1 MLTAVRYD
9 RERAAS
15 FFDRYG
21 EREWTRFEDGRN
33 SPTSLVVH
41 LDHLRRFVRAGDRVL
56 DAGAGPGRFTLEL
69 ARLGTRVVVC
79 DVSPVQLAQNR
90 ARLLDAGLGGNVES
104 WVEADILDLG
114 ALATG
119 SFDAV
124 VCYGGPL
131 SYVMDRADDAL
142 RELLR
147 LLRSGGLLL
156 VSVMSLLGATAGGL
170 PFVMEEA
177 RAHGPEAVDA
187 VIRTG
192 DLPSALSG
200 HLEMHMYRWSE
211 LEALLHRHG
220 CHVVTASASNLTFAR
235 VHGELIAS
243 MSDEER
249 AWLARWELAL
259 VGEPGAISM
268 GEHIIAV
275 ARKTGAAAGA

>member
-1 MLTAVRYD
+1 VRYD

-33 SPTSLVVH
+33 SPSSLRVH
-41 LDHLRRFVRAGDRVL
+41 LDHLRRFIRADDRVL

-69 ARLGTRVVVC
+69 ARLGARVVVC

-90 ARLLDAGLGGNVES
+90 SRLEEAGLAASVES
-104 WVEADILDLG
+104 WIEADILDLG
-114 ALATG
+114 VVATG

-131 SYVMDRADDAL
+131 SYVMDRADEAVG
-142 RELLR
+142 ELLR
-147 LLRSGGLLL
+147 LIRPGGLLL
-156 VSVMSLLGATAGGL
+156 ASVMSLLGATAGSL
-170 PFVMEEA
+170 PLVMEEA

-192 DLPSALSG
+192 DLPSALGG

-211 LEALLHRHG
+211 FEALLRRHD
-220 CHVVTASASNLTFAR
+220 CDIVTASASNLSFAR
-235 VHGELIAS
+235 LHGDLIAS

-249 AWLARWELAL
+249 AWLERWELAL

-275 ARKTGAAAGA
+275 SRKRSADRHG